1 MTSGPDE
8 DLPTLISRKDHVNI
22 LRYVRA
28 HQLREPDLV
37 IAHAIALLGDDL
49 QKKLGDES
57 IRLAALEQ
65 TCLAALDAQDHT
77 LAEKC
82 LSRLRDAV
90 GKEALRF
97 RMLLARCLESAGD
110 KEGSKII
117 YDDLLKGNPGNLM
130 ALKRLYCLSST
141 EKEAVDSLNNFIQ
154 QNTADPSGWYEMVK
168 LRFSMGDFKG
178 ASYALEEVVLGCPL
192 DSTIHCQL
200 GEVYATLGGI
210 ENLLLA
216 RKHLAQS
223 LELDDGN
230 LRAVFSLVSTASD
243 YLQATQGKKDFD
255 EHEAEVAKELVK
267 YGADKVIK
275 SYKGSTMYKAVQHAM
290 AAYTE
295 GLLM

>member
-8 DLPTLISRKDHVNI
+8 DLLTLVSRKDHVNI
-22 LRYVRA
+22 LRFVRA
-28 HQLREPDLV
+28 HQLRDPDLV

-49 QKKLGDES
+49 QKTLSDES
-57 IRLAALEQ
+57 IRLSVLEQ
-65 TCLAALDAQDHT
+65 ACLAALDTQNHT

-90 GKEALRF
+90 GKEAIRF

-117 YDDLLKGNPGNLM
+117 YDDLLKVNPGNLM
-130 ALKRLYCLSST
+130 VLKRLYCLSST

-168 LRFSMGDFKG
+168 LRLNMGDFKG

-192 DSTIHCQL
+192 DSKAHCQL

-223 LELDDGN
+223 LELDNDN
-230 LRAVFSLVSTASD
+230 RRALFSLVSTATD
-243 YLQATQGKKDFD
+243 YLQASQGKKDFD
-255 EHEAEVAKELVK
+255 EHEADVAKELVK
-267 YGADKVIK
+267 YGAEKVIK
-275 SYKGSTMYKAVQHAM
+275 CYKGSPMYQAVQSAM

-295 GLLM
+295 VL

>member
-8 DLPTLISRKDHVNI
+8 DLLTLVSRKDHVNI
-22 LRYVRA
+22 LRFVRA
-28 HQLREPDLV
+28 HQLRDPDLV

-49 QKKLGDES
+49 QKTLSDES
-57 IRLAALEQ
+57 IRLSVLEQ
-65 TCLAALDAQDHT
+65 ACLAALDTQNHT

-90 GKEALRF
+90 GKEAIRF

-117 YDDLLKGNPGNLM
+117 YDDLLKVNPGNLM
-130 ALKRLYCLSST
+130 VLKRLYCLSST

-168 LRFSMGDFKG
+168 LRLNMGDFKG

-192 DSTIHCQL
+192 DSKVHCQL

-223 LELDDGN
+223 LELDNDN
-230 LRAVFSLVSTASD
+230 RRALFSLVSTATD
-243 YLQATQGKKDFD
+243 YLQASQGKKDFD
-255 EHEAEVAKELVK
+255 EHEADVAKELVK
-267 YGADKVIK
+267 YGAEKVIK
-275 SYKGSTMYKAVQHAM
+275 CYKGSPMYQAVQSAM

-295 GLLM
+295 VL